1 MRSGLA
7 EDDWDFT
14 PVLDL
19 INSLSSGSE
28 KLAQTDVSVVESH
41 ESSIAG
47 SLIDDLETSSGLGN
61 FDKLWKFL
69 AQPSNIQPSKAHGLP
84 EISSTVGLSD
94 ALDLAAASNKGV
106 KWRDEIEGADLADND
121 EIDSGTNFA
130 SLSKTQR
137 RKERRRKRQQSEVQ
151 AKYHS
156 KALPSGS
163 ENESE
168 VDRKV
173 KRSQDRAAIIQQILH
188 GALPKQGK
196 GSIGRLEKPQ
206 AQSDNESS
214 RRRPLRGSLTA
225 VFSSEQTGYAT
236 AAEKKAKLMDKLRA
250 KFKEER
256 QYLDNIGAP
265 LHNTSGDLG
274 TETGL
279 HVFVDA
285 SNIMIGF
292 QYALKLSRGITGRI
306 RRQDLSFHN
315 LSLVLERGRPTAKK
329 VLVGSDNFPAI
340 EEAKAIGY
348 ETNILER
355 VHKAREL
362 TPRQA
367 RYNSHSSNNNSTAAQ
382 SSGSEKTAGRTTAYA
397 PEKWVEQ
404 AVDEILHLKILESV
418 VDATTPATIVLATGD
433 AAEAEY
439 SGGFLRMVERAL
451 AKGWKVELVSFK
463 HNTSGAYRR
472 QDFRTKWGP
481 RFRMVELDGFVEELL
496 GG

>member
-41 ESSIAG
+41 ESSIAD
-47 SLIDDLETSSGLGN
+47 SLIDDSETSSGLGN

-69 AQPSNIQPSKAHGLP
+69 AQPSNIQPSKAHALP
-84 EISSTVGLSD
+84 ETSSTVGLSD

-121 EIDSGTNFA
+121 EIDSGTNLA

-137 RKERRRKRQQSEVQ
+137 RKERRRKRQESEVQ
-151 AKYHS
+151 AIYHS
-156 KALPSGS
+156 KALSNGS

-168 VDRKV
+168 VDRGV

-188 GALPKQGK
+188 GALQKRGT

-206 AQSDNESS
+206 TQSDNESS

-236 AAEKKAKLMDKLRA
+236 AAEKKAKLLDKLRA

-265 LHNTSGDLG
+265 LHDTSGDLS

-285 SNIMIGF
+285 SNVRSINRLRPCSVICN
-292 QYALKLSRGITGRI
+292 LTNLIT
-306 RRQDLSFHN
+306 DH
-315 LSLVLERGRPTAKK
+315 
-329 VLVGSDNFPAI
+329 DWFPI
-340 EEAKAIGY
+340 CFEAF
-348 ETNILER
+348 
-355 VHKAREL
+355 AR
-362 TPRQA
+362 
-367 RYNSHSSNNNSTAAQ
+367 NHWSN
-382 SSGSEKTAGRTTAYA
+382 
-397 PEKWVEQ
+397 P
-404 AVDEILHLKILESV
+404 
-418 VDATTPATIVLATGD
+418 PA
-433 AAEAEY
+433 
-439 SGGFLRMVERAL
+439 
-451 AKGWKVELVSFK
+451 
-463 HNTSGAYRR
+463 
-472 QDFRTKWGP
+472 
-481 RFRMVELDGFVEELL
+481 GFVLSQPL
-496 GG
+496 PRAGARASDGQKGSCWVG